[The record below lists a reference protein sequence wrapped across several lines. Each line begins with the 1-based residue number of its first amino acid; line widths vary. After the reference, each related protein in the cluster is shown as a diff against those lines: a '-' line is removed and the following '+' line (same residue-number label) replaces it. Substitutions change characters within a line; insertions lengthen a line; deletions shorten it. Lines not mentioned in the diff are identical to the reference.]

1 MTPIASIVPLSQITS
16 AYAGGTA
23 ASSAI
28 SPAVSSAP
36 GTDFAAMVGNAT
48 HSALQTLHQG
58 EQTTAAGVVG
68 KADVQDVVQALS
80 NAEVTMQA
88 VVEVRDKVVA
98 AYNDIMH
105 MSV

>member
-23 ASSAI
+23 ASS
-28 SPAVSSAP
+28 PAGSTA
-36 GTDFAAMVGNAT
+36 GTDFAAMVGDAT